1 MNLQDK
7 LFDYLSKKIKGFQ
20 KITKKGQFLFT
31 CPRINEHKF
40 STNNPTATF
49 IPSSDKINCLIC
61 GWKGNMFDAVRL
73 IEPDKKD
80 KSDAEIISYL
90 IEELKLDMYIE
101 LTTYQNYGWSL
112 IPLLNNSKIP
122 FEKDWVNTEHREK
135 TTWIK
140 WLNNGLNIGLN
151 CSKSNVTVIDIDLKV
166 APAQELE
173 QIYKKINECKT
184 LTANT
189 PHGKH
194 FVFQFDKDLQQCTNL
209 GGLHIDI
216 RNTGGQI
223 VIAPSKIDNLEY
235 KWVNLG
241 IEIKQIPEDIKTML
255 LSFKQIG
262 NEKKS
267 SSEIIIPEVEKIKEG
282 EGRNN
287 TLTSMGGALIN
298 KFSIEDTTYILSLIS
313 NNFFKPPL
321 PYHEIKGMLGSLST
335 YKVSES
341 ESHEKAIYE
350 YLKLIQNDVSAKD
363 IMESLKL
370 SRAIIDKYLSK
381 FVKEGKAIRLG
392 RGRYQYK
399 EKIDWTDATPEV
411 IEEYQYKMP
420 LFNNIALFQ
429 DADCLILG
437 GKTNE
442 GKCLTNGYLTTNY
455 GLIDIAD
462 FGNKKHDGIS
472 IDKGKHIKLFTGK
485 LQDKSYR
492 SPNYFWKEKVKETIK
507 ISTEYGYELEATPNH
522 KIMTIV
528 KNFNNGQYKTEFKAL
543 KDIQKN
549 EEILIVSP
557 KHFAGNIKQFK
568 KDYWYK
574 KSLTSN
580 PKKLVKSIKEITP
593 ELARL
598 IGYIIGDG
606 SLDKNSIHIYTNS
619 KTEKN
624 TIAKDI
630 KLIVNIYGLK
640 PNYTIENN
648 CLKISIN
655 SSILLKWFK
664 QRVLKQ
670 STHIKNIKSPDRYV
684 PKCILQGN
692 EEIQRNF
699 IGALFSCESSLG
711 HGTSLEL
718 TMASKKIIDVLHIML
733 LNFGIFCK
741 KEEKI
746 IKKYKNNKYYKIFIT
761 SEFGLKFLNIFNPI
775 KYEHIKLLKNIKR
788 KSKIKT
794 FGNNQ
799 FYKDAYFIDKIIS
812 KIYLNEEK
820 YVYDFNIENKKYST
834 NNQFWCNGFV
844 NHNTT
849 IALNI
854 LKEMI
859 EQDIKPYYVYNEAG
873 SRFQK
878 IAKLLEIEGKF
889 FHCQHA
895 NPLAVELE
903 PNSFTI
909 IDWLCLENKAE
920 TDTTLKHLN
929 DELQRKRGILIIFTQ
944 LKQNYEWFAPNLI
957 DHFPTFAA
965 RYIQDN
971 ENHTEGHWDISKIK
985 EPRGN
990 FCTYILPCM
999 YDHQTRIFKI
1009 KDLI

>member
-49 IPSSDKINCLIC
+49 IPSSNKITCLIC
-61 GWKGNMFDAVRL
+61 GWKGNMFDIVRL
-73 IEPDKKD
+73 IESDKKD
-80 KSDAEIISYL
+80 KSDAEITEYL
-90 IEELKLDMYIE
+90 IGDLKLDIYKELDDYIK
-101 LTTYQNYGWSL
+101 YNFSL

-140 WLNNGLNIGLN
+140 WLNNNLNIGLN
-151 CSKSNVTVIDIDLKV
+151 CSKSNITAIDVDLKL
-166 APAQELE
+166 APSEELE
-173 QIYKKINECKT
+173 EIYKKLNECKT

-194 FVFQFDKDLQQCTNL
+194 FLFQFDKDLQQGTNL

-223 VIAPSKIDNLEY
+223 VIAPSKIDNIEY

-241 IEIKQIPEDIKTML
+241 TEIKQIPEEIKIKL
-255 LSFKQIG
+255 LSFKQAS
-262 NEKKS
+262 NDKKS
-267 SSEIIIPEVEKIKEG
+267 STEIIIPKVEKLAEG
-282 EGRNN
+282 EGRND
-287 TLTSMGGALIN
+287 TLLSIGGALVN
-298 KFSIEDTTYILSLIS
+298 KFSVEDTTYILSLIS
-313 NNFFKPPL
+313 NNFFKPSL
-321 PYHEIKGMLGSLST
+321 PYQEIKGILGSLST

-399 EKIDWTDATPEV
+399 EKIEWTDATPEV

-442 GKCLTNGYLTTNY
+442 GK
-455 GLIDIAD
+455 
-462 FGNKKHDGIS
+462 
-472 IDKGKHIKLFTGK
+472 
-485 LQDKSYR
+485 
-492 SPNYFWKEKVKETIK
+492 
-507 ISTEYGYELEATPNH
+507 
-522 KIMTIV
+522 
-528 KNFNNGQYKTEFKAL
+528 
-543 KDIQKN
+543 
-549 EEILIVSP
+549 
-557 KHFAGNIKQFK
+557 
-568 KDYWYK
+568 
-574 KSLTSN
+574 
-580 PKKLVKSIKEITP
+580 
-593 ELARL
+593 
-598 IGYIIGDG
+598 
-606 SLDKNSIHIYTNS
+606 
-619 KTEKN
+619 
-624 TIAKDI
+624 
-630 KLIVNIYGLK
+630 
-640 PNYTIENN
+640 
-648 CLKISIN
+648 
-655 SSILLKWFK
+655 
-664 QRVLKQ
+664 
-670 STHIKNIKSPDRYV
+670 
-684 PKCILQGN
+684 
-692 EEIQRNF
+692 
-699 IGALFSCESSLG
+699 
-711 HGTSLEL
+711 
-718 TMASKKIIDVLHIML
+718 
-733 LNFGIFCK
+733 
-741 KEEKI
+741 
-746 IKKYKNNKYYKIFIT
+746 
-761 SEFGLKFLNIFNPI
+761 
-775 KYEHIKLLKNIKR
+775 
-788 KSKIKT
+788 
-794 FGNNQ
+794 
-799 FYKDAYFIDKIIS
+799 
-812 KIYLNEEK
+812 
-820 YVYDFNIENKKYST
+820 
-834 NNQFWCNGFV
+834 
-844 NHNTT
+844 TT

-854 LKEMI
+854 LKQII
-859 EQDIKPYYVYNEAG
+859 EQGIKPYYVYNEAG